1 MNQQNDYSSRL
12 SAHEQEHIARMTG
25 SPLISM
31 ARKSENQAGLVGAIR
46 AREQE
51 RKNMRDGVSGQMVQ
65 HAIAQRQQ
73 QAQAQAQAQAQ
84 MQAQQAAQVAYGYP
98 QQHQGYQDGRGP
110 LVSAAPWPSQNQ
122 PGQNAQWSA
131 QYAQGQSSDNFPQ
144 HNSPQ
149 YYNPSFMGYYGQQNG
164 YQG

>member
-1 MNQQNDYSSRL
+1 MNQQRDYTSRL
-12 SAHEQEHIARMTG
+12 SAHEQAHIARITG
-25 SPLISM
+25 SPLISVP
-31 ARKSENQAGLVGAIR
+31 RKSEKQAGLVGAIH

-73 QAQAQAQAQAQ
+73 QVQAQAQAQ

-110 LVSAAPWPSQNQ
+110 LVSAAPWTSQNQ

-131 QYAQGQSSDNFPQ
+131 QYAQGQSGDNFPQ
-144 HNSPQ
+144 QNSSQ
-149 YYNPSFMGYYGQQNG
+149 YYNPSYMGYYGRQNG